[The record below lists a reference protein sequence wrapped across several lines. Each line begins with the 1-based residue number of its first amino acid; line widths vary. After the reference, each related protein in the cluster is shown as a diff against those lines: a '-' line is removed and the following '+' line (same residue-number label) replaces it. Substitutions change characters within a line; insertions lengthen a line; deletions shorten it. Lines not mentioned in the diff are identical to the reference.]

1 MTFSKAWYA
10 ATSGKQR
17 PKVLRARQSD
27 HRAIV
32 SISGATVLWTFRPVL
47 RVLAHPKGD
56 SASMTWR
63 DIWRGTTAS
72 GRETVLQEDDDGNM
86 RVLTTG
92 MDDRR
97 PIEIEPEQ
105 GESLVDALMVRGGFT
120 AEEAATIEDHV
131 EDRS

>member
-1 MTFSKAWYA
+1 
-10 ATSGKQR
+10 
-17 PKVLRARQSD
+17 
-27 HRAIV
+27 
-32 SISGATVLWTFRPVL
+32 
-47 RVLAHPKGD
+47 
-56 SASMTWR
+56 MTWR

-131 EDRS
+131 ADRS